1 MKIYSGVLFSSGVS
15 VCNCNKS
22 ILSSCGALKL
32 FESWS
37 PGGDL
42 CQANFIK
49 FTSLLLALVES
60 GMIFKHIKFQNN
72 MNL

>member
-15 VCNCNKS
+15 VCNCDKS
-22 ILSSCGALKL
+22 ILSILWGPEII
-32 FESWS
+32 ESWS

-60 GMIFKHIKFQNN
+60 GMIFKHLKFQNN